1 MKLKIT
7 SKKKKKTRKNL
18 KHMESKQHASKQL
31 KKSEERK
38 SEITKSEIRG
48 HLSNQ
53 RKQKIYLDISE
64 KGNISFQNLW
74 NSQKTVL

>member
-1 MKLKIT
+1 
-7 SKKKKKTRKNL
+7 
-18 KHMESKQHASKQL
+18 MESKQHASKQL

-64 KGNISFQNLW
+64 KGITFPHISEELMNR
-74 NSQKTVL
+74 TVFMYG